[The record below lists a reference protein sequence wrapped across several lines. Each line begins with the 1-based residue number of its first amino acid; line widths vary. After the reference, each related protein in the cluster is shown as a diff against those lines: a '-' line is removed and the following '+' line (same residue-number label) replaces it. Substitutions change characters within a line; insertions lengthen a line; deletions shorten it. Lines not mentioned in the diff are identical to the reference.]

1 MENFIEKIETF
12 FYDGVTI
19 SFILRLDRC
28 RAPTKKQQEVLILE
42 DNQIIALYFGRS
54 EQAIVETDRKYGP
67 YCFQIASHI
76 LSSPEDGEECVSDTY
91 LTAWKSIPPNRPDR
105 LAPFLGKITRHI
117 ALDRWRRRLAQKRGG
132 GEVQLALEEL
142 EDCIPGKDSPEEA
155 LHRKQFRDGMN
166 RFLGS
171 LPEQERM
178 IFVSR
183 YWYLRSIREI
193 SQGTGLSEGSIKTRL
208 FRTRSKLRTFLAE
221 EELL

>member
-1 MENFIEKIETF
+1 MEDFIEIIEKF

-19 SFILRLDRC
+19 FTFLRLDEC
-28 RAPTKKQQEVLILE
+28 RALIKKQQEVLILE
-42 DNQIIALYFGRS
+42 DSQIIALYFGRL

-142 EDCIPGKDSPEEA
+142 EDCIPGKDTPEEA
-155 LHRKQFRDGMN
+155 LHQKQFREGLN
-166 RFLGS
+166 RFLES
-171 LPEQERM
+171 LPEQERV

-208 FRTRSKLRTFLAE
+208 SRTRKKLRFYLE
-221 EELL
+221 QEDLL

>member
-1 MENFIEKIETF
+1 ME
-12 FYDGVTI
+12 D
-19 SFILRLDRC
+19 S
-28 RAPTKKQQEVLILE
+28 
-42 DNQIIALYFGRS
+42 QIIALYFRRS
-54 EQAIVETDRKYGP
+54 EQAIQETDNKYGR
-67 YCFQIASHI
+67 YCFQIANRI
-76 LSSPEDGEECVSDTY
+76 LESPEDGEECVSDTY
-91 LTAWKSIPPNRPDR
+91 LTAWKSIPPNRPIR

-117 ALDRWRRRLAQKRGG
+117 ALDRWRRRSAGKRGG

-142 EDCIPGKDSPEEA
+142 EECIPGKDTPEDA
-155 LHRKQFRDGMN
+155 LRRKEFRDGLN
-166 RFLGS
+166 RFLTT

-208 FRTRSKLRTFLAE
+208 FRTRSKLRTFLSE